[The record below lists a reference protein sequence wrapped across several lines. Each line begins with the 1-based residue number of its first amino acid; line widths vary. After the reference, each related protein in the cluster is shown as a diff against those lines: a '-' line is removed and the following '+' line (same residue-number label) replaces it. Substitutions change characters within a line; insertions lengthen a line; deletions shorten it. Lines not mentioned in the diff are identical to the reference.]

1 MMDHYATS
9 RRIPWLAVLST
20 HSFNA
25 GVTRGIRKRPS
36 DSFQNPRDK
45 RALDPAQAPRLRPPA
60 RRDSPLRALQSH
72 PRSKCRLLVP
82 KTITPRAFTKNI
94 AFSQIADA
102 TTVSGSLMQKG
113 FPQRHTAREAAAVLE
128 GLRRAQ

>member
-20 HSFNA
+20 HSFTA
-25 GVTRGIRKRPS
+25 GVNRGIRKRPG
-36 DSFQNPRDK
+36 DTFQNPRDK
-45 RALDPAQAPRLRPPA
+45 RALAPAPRLRPPA
-60 RRDSPLRALQSH
+60 RRDSPLRTLQSH
-72 PRSKCRLLVP
+72 PLSKCRLLVP
-82 KTITPRAFTKNI
+82 KNKTPRAVTKNI

-113 FPQRHTAREAAAVLE
+113 FPQRHTAREAASVLE
-128 GLRRAQ
+128 GPRRAQ